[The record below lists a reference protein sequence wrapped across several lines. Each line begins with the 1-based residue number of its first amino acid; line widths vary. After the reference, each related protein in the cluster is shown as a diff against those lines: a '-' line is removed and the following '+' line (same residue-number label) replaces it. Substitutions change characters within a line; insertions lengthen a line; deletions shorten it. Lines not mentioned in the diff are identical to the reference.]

1 MTLSNLTINL
11 PHLYQA
17 RDYQLDFWDAFH
29 GTGRHVGKQYRIF
42 VKVWHRRAGKD
53 MTDWNAA
60 IERVAEEPMTCK
72 YAFPTNDM
80 ARANLWES
88 YTNDGMRFTE
98 FVPAPLRLKMNKG
111 DDGLNNSLKQIKF
124 VTGGNI
130 RIISAHNP
138 DRLRGSN
145 DKLFGLSEFQAM
157 DPMVI
162 DIIMPILEANGGV
175 LLINMTANGDSAA
188 KVLLEAWR
196 KDPSV
201 YVSELSAHDTPVFDA
216 EQLDRILRDTIV
228 RFEARGQ
235 SEEEAVAFFSQEYL
249 CSWDSP
255 VIGSYFGAAMRR
267 ADQENRITKVP
278 HEAALPVYT
287 YWDLGMDDSMSIW
300 FVQMVNRELRV
311 IDYYEN
317 SGEGL
322 AFYARMLKGNLEGYE
337 RMKYYDYGQDFAP
350 HDIEVRELGTG
361 VSRKDTAKKLG
372 INFKTVQRP
381 ARKQDGI
388 DAIRNILSR
397 CWFDETNCRRGISAL
412 KGYKKE
418 WNEKMMVYGDR
429 PVHDWTSHGTDAFQT
444 FALSNPQPMTG
455 DTGGRIVRTAQRGK
469 MPPMIVHPD
478 GKMAIPLDF
487 KRAYAP
493 KRRTLR

>member
-1 MTLSNLTINL
+1 MATQTISL
-11 PHLYQA
+11 PHIYEP
-17 RDYQLDFWDAFH
+17 RDYQLDFWSAFH
-29 GTGRHVGKQYRIF
+29 SPKYRIY
-42 VKVWHRRAGKD
+42 VKVWHRRGGKD

-60 IERVAEEPMTCK
+60 IERVNEEPMTCK
-72 YAFPTNDM
+72 YVFPTNDM

-88 YTNDGMRFTE
+88 YTNDGMRFTD
-98 FVPAPLRLKMNKG
+98 FFPLELRARRNKS
-111 DDGLNNSLKQIKF
+111 DDGLNDSLKRIES
-124 VTGGNI
+124 VLGGSI
-130 RIISAHNP
+130 RVISGHNP

-145 DKLFGLSEFQAM
+145 DKLIVLSEFQAM

-162 DIIMPILEANGGV
+162 DILMPILEANGGV

-201 YVSELSAHDTPVFDA
+201 WVSELSAYDTPVFTPD
-216 EQLDRILRDTIV
+216 QLERIKRDTVV

-267 ADQENRITKVP
+267 ADVENRITKVP
-278 HEAALPVYT
+278 HESSLPVYT

-300 FVQMVNRELRV
+300 FVQLVNRELRV

-322 AFYARMLKGNLEGYE
+322 AFYARMLKGNLEGFE
-337 RMKYYDYGQDFAP
+337 RMKFYDYGQHYAP
-350 HDIEVRELGTG
+350 HDIEVRELATG
-361 VSRKDTAKKLG
+361 VSRKDSAKSLG
-372 INFKTVQRP
+372 IDFKTVQRP

-388 DAIRNILSR
+388 DAIRNLLSR
-397 CWFDETNCRRGISAL
+397 CWFDDINCRRGISAL

-418 WNEKMMVYGDR
+418 WNEKLMVYGDR

-444 FALSNPQPMTG
+444 FALSNPQPHNP
-455 DTGGRIVRTAQRGK
+455 DTGGRMVKTAGAMGGK
-469 MPPMIVHPD
+469 VPTTLVQPN
-478 GKMAIPLDF
+478 GSLTLNLDF
-487 KRAYAP
+487 KRAYG
-493 KRRTLR
+493 RRRR